1 MADVV
6 CLLPLTTGLNLPTEG
21 LRQDILLQLDNLSR
35 VDFGWFFQVFRGVE
49 GFPPSPPVFL
59 PPQTNYNL

>member
-35 VDFGWFFQVFRGVE
+35 FWLFFSSVSRGPP
-49 GFPPSPPVFL
+49 PPSPPVFL